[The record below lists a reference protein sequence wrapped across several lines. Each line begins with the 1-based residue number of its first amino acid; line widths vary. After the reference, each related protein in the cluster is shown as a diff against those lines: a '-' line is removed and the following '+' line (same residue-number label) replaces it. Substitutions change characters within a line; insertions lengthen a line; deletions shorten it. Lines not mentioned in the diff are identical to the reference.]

1 VNPSPEAGTTRAGR
15 PDMVGSRKPHQ
26 RVMIRQVATRLFQK
40 QGYHATTMDDIAAAT
55 NLNKATVYHYYSNK
69 HQLLFDIYSSGIDAI
84 LDRFATHDE
93 SAPAAAAIDR
103 IVHDVVEAMAEDQSR
118 TAVYYQE
125 RPFIERWFPA
135 EGYAELRSK
144 ETAYGRHVQRT
155 IQRGI
160 NDGTFKDVD
169 ARAAALALLS
179 AAGQTYSWYRPT
191 SGLSVRQIGDLLA
204 TLFLGGLI
212 REPQPA
218 APQPAAPQPA
228 RRRGAARAG

>member
-1 VNPSPEAGTTRAGR
+1 VKPSPEAGTTRAGR
-15 PDMVGSRKPHQ
+15 SDMVGSRKPQQ

-55 NLNKATVYHYYSNK
+55 SLNKATVYHYYSNK

-93 SAPAAAAIDR
+93 SMPATETIDR

-125 RPFIERWFPA
+125 RPFIGQWFPA
-135 EGYAELRSK
+135 DDYAELRAK
-144 ETAYGRHVQRT
+144 ESVYGKHVQQA

-160 NDGTFKDVD
+160 GDGTFKDID
-169 ARAAALALLS
+169 ARAAALTLLS
-179 AAGQTYSWYRPT
+179 AVGQTYSWYRPA
-191 SGLSVRQIGDLLA
+191 SGPSVAEIGDLLS
-204 TLFLGGLI
+204 TLFLDGLT
-212 REPQPA
+212 
-218 APQPAAPQPA
+218 
-228 RRRGAARAG
+228 RG

>member
-1 VNPSPEAGTTRAGR
+1 
-15 PDMVGSRKPHQ
+15 MVGSRKPQQ

-84 LDRFATHDE
+84 LDRFALHDQ
-93 SAPAAAAIDR
+93 SMPATQAIDK

-125 RPFIERWFPA
+125 RPFIEQSLPA
-135 EGYAELRSK
+135 RDYAELKAK
-144 ETAYGRHVQRT
+144 ETAYGHHVQHA

-160 NDGTFKDVD
+160 SDGTLKDTD
-169 ARAAALALLS
+169 ARATALTLLS
-179 AAGQTYSWYRPT
+179 AAGQTYTWYRPA
-191 SGLSVRQIGDLLA
+191 SGPSIAQIGDLLT
-204 TLFLGGLI
+204 TLFLDGLT
-212 REPQPA
+212 RGQQTQP
-218 APQPAAPQPA
+218 
-228 RRRGAARAG
+228 R